1 MSRMNGFA
9 ARRGTL
15 FAAMRARLS
24 QVIFLMTTSCIITHP
39 TEFNPERP
47 VTPPRVRDVR
57 GTTRPRLGNLVQL
70 SESEP
75 DVRFYVPVDDEGAS
89 DSLQWKFFINTERD
103 CAPSGDNS
111 CGPQQSGEIAAD
123 GTARRYVEHTIRGTL
138 LAVGCNRIE
147 LWVSSS
153 FRLDGNQHT
162 PTRAGDVDFV
172 SWWVFKPPSGGATV
186 DPVESCAQRV
196 QP

>member
-1 MSRMNGFA
+1 
-9 ARRGTL
+9 
-15 FAAMRARLS
+15 MRARLS
-24 QVIFLMTTSCIITHP
+24 QVIFLMTTSCIITDP
-39 TEFNPERP
+39 TEFTPERP

-57 GTTRPRLGNLVQL
+57 GARAGRASATSYAAPQDSNP
-70 SESEP
+70 S
-75 DVRFYVPVDDEGAS
+75 VRFYVPVDDEGAT

-123 GTARRYVEHTIRGTL
+123 GSARRCVEHTIRGTL

-162 PTRAGDVDFV
+162 PTRAGDVDFAP
-172 SWWVFKPPSGGATV
+172 WWV
-186 DPVESCAQRV
+186 
-196 QP
+196 